1 MRKPNK
7 NKIAGV
13 NSRFGSV
20 LESIFNGFL
29 LKMLLRSLRVYTA
42 ISKKVALV
50 IHDA

>member
-1 MRKPNK
+1 MRKQNK

-29 LKMLLRSLRVYTA
+29 LKMLSRSLRGVYTKT
-42 ISKKVALV
+42 IILLNLGE
-50 IHDA
+50 